1 MALDKA
7 ALATEVTRLSP
18 EFARPTTLD
27 VLAALSLQG
36 SGGGGGGGTIS
47 SGDVSAGIDA
57 STDIGTIITALNAI
71 KGSTDLI
78 DVAAGI
84 NNSADINAIIAS
96 LNTLATNSITPASGR
111 LPVAIADLPG
121 TEITGESIATG
132 GSGLFGWLSSIA
144 AYSRQILARIPE
156 LVSGRIPVDVEAS
169 VNTALTDI
177 LSRLS
182 SISAFSSTFVERTDT
197 NEQLTMLGTYTNNGT
212 FTPFNYF
219 LRANGTIDTG
229 PGTIRPFA
237 PGRTLPPATS
247 WTASASDSE
256 WHRRFYRLMFPGG
269 ITRSTV
275 TTAAIG
281 AYTLTAIPAGQRIVI
296 TRVILQLLSGS
307 PAVTVL
313 LRSVGASPTTEGSY
327 RLVIEGDAVLDPLH
341 PATYIRLTT
350 GHNIGLDLSVASG
363 VYCQFYWYAE
373 DPATGLPITA

>member
-1 MALDKA
+1 MSDLVTGIDDLAAEIGTQMAATRDLANGLSVTAEKVRDGVDASLDIDTILLRLTA
-7 ALATEVTRLSP
+7 LVTELATGTALA
-18 EFARPTTLD
+18 
-27 VLAALSLQG
+27 
-36 SGGGGGGGTIS
+36 
-47 SGDVSAGIDA
+47 
-57 STDIGTIITALNAI
+57 N
-71 KGSTDLI
+71 K
-78 DVAAGI
+78 VAAGI
-84 NNSADINAIIAS
+84 NSATDVDGLVTNIG
-96 LNTLATNSITPASGR
+96 TLATNSIAPVSGR
-111 LPVAIADLPG
+111 L
-121 TEITGESIATG
+121 
-132 GSGLFGWLSSIA
+132 
-144 AYSRQILARIPE
+144 
-156 LVSGRIPVDVEAS
+156 PVDVEAS
-169 VNTALTDI
+169 VNTALSDI

-182 SISAFSSTFVERTDT
+182 GISAFSSTFVERTDT